1 MATRELKTRITADN
15 SDLKRGLKD
24 SEKQVS
30 GFSSTV
36 KKAGVALLGVFAA
49 KELAQGIK
57 RIVVD
62 LGNMADRLLDLEQIT
77 GISTDKLQEYEQV
90 ARVAGVNSETL
101 ATAVQGLTRRLA
113 ATDTATS
120 PLNIGLGKLGITAKT
135 AAGEIRNG
143 AEVMEEAIA
152 KLAEMDNVTERN
164 VLGAQIFG
172 RAWMDL
178 APILALG
185 ADGIEKARR
194 EAHELGLVLDKEAL
208 EKANQFR
215 IELETLNRQLSQI
228 GKNIGMAVIPA
239 LTKFI
244 SKVGELIKPT
254 TMSQLEKFTRLLF
267 GGFYRVIGMKGAASI
282 LLDPV
287 SEAYREQYDELTKI
301 QNKRDEINRKI
312 NELESSRAVLARRGS
327 EATESELA
335 AIELIVDKQKELSAE
350 RDLLLQQIKELKSET
365 EDAVII
371 DPEPIEDAVEKLEG
385 LKKLRDDLAKAE
397 EKYASARTEDQ
408 AAYWLTEMNN
418 IQAMIDAWEQ
428 AARGIAAARKQSQV
442 TEEIG
447 APQRVQGI
455 QGGAIPLQG
464 FDPQAIIN
472 QNLLTKA
479 LNETAEAQEKAA
491 LAAQKHAEMMQALSF
506 IAQDAAFSI
515 GEAFGQM
522 AASGGRATAQ
532 LVNQAIAQAVAMII
546 RQIAATLPFP
556 ANIAAIASA
565 GMFQGMMKSQIP
577 AYRDGAIAYGPS
589 LGMIGEYANASTNPE
604 IIAPLDKLQG
614 MLGGGTGEVEFR
626 IKGQELWGVLKK
638 YENRLNQNS

>member
-185 ADGIEKARR
+185 ADGIEKARKQ
-194 EAHELGLVLDKEAL
+194 AHELGLVLDKEAL
-208 EKANQFR
+208 EKANEFR
-215 IELETLNRQLSQI
+215 IELETLNARLSQI
-228 GKNIGMAVIPA
+228 GKNIGMVLIPILLNLANGFRDVKDSIREVWAAGTKDAIAGDMEEISDLAQRYLGKGLVSTLEEGQARATAA
-239 LTKFI
+239 LL
-244 SKVGELIKPT
+244 E
-254 TMSQLEKFTRLLF
+254 QLEKQRDYWQGYYGDISQLADREERVQARKRMNDLDARINALKVFKGQTVEIEKEGLGEIEQLQEDIKAKEEQYIKSNSEARRQAISLELVDMRERLRLLQEEETLNRAIAEYMRSRA
-267 GGFYRVIGMKGAASI
+267 GGDMAAPERMPS
-282 LLDPV
+282 LPGTV
-287 SEAYREQYDELTKI
+287 AVTTPG
-301 QNKRDEINRKI
+301 I
-312 NELESSRAVLARRGS
+312 NENF
-327 EATESELA
+327 
-335 AIELIVDKQKELSAE
+335 
-350 RDLLLQQIKELKSET
+350 SET
-365 EDAVII
+365 TRQ
-371 DPEPIEDAVEKLEG
+371 LN
-385 LKKLRDDLAKAE
+385 
-397 EKYASARTEDQ
+397 
-408 AAYWLTEMNN
+408 EM
-418 IQAMIDAWEQ
+418 
-428 AARGIAAARKQSQV
+428 AAA
-442 TEEIG
+442 
-447 APQRVQGI
+447 
-455 QGGAIPLQG
+455 
-464 FDPQAIIN
+464 
-472 QNLLTKA
+472 
-479 LNETAEAQEKAA
+479 QERAA
-491 LAAQKHAEMMQALSF
+491 LAAQRHADMMQALSF

-522 AASGGRATAQ
+522 AAKGGQATGA
-532 LVNQAIAQAVAMII
+532 LVAQAIAQAMAMII

-565 GMFQGMMKSQIP
+565 GMFQGIMKSQIP
-577 AYRDGAIAYGPS
+577 AYRDGALAYGPS

-604 IIAPLDKLQG
+604 VIAPLDKLQS
-614 MLGGGTGEVEFR
+614 MMGGGVGEVEFR
-626 IKGQELWGVLKK
+626 IKGQELWGILKK

>member
-185 ADGIEKARR
+185 ADGIEKARKQ
-194 EAHELGLVLDKEAL
+194 AHQLGLVLDKEAL
-208 EKANQFR
+208 EKANEFR
-215 IELETLNRQLSQI
+215 IELETLNARLSQI
-228 GKNIGMAVIPA
+228 GKNIGMVLIPILLNLANGFRDVKDSIREVWAAGTKDAIAGDMEEISDLAQRYLGKGLVSTLEEGQARATAA
-239 LTKFI
+239 LL
-244 SKVGELIKPT
+244 E
-254 TMSQLEKFTRLLF
+254 QLEKQRDYWQGYYGDISQLADREERVQARKRMNDLDARINALKVFKGQTVEIEKEGLGEIEQLQEDIKAKEEQYIKSNSEARRQAISLELVDMRERLRLLQEEETLNRAIAEYMRSRA
-267 GGFYRVIGMKGAASI
+267 GGDMAAPERMPS
-282 LLDPV
+282 LPGTV
-287 SEAYREQYDELTKI
+287 AVTTPG
-301 QNKRDEINRKI
+301 I
-312 NELESSRAVLARRGS
+312 NENF
-327 EATESELA
+327 
-335 AIELIVDKQKELSAE
+335 
-350 RDLLLQQIKELKSET
+350 SET
-365 EDAVII
+365 TRQ
-371 DPEPIEDAVEKLEG
+371 LN
-385 LKKLRDDLAKAE
+385 
-397 EKYASARTEDQ
+397 
-408 AAYWLTEMNN
+408 EM
-418 IQAMIDAWEQ
+418 
-428 AARGIAAARKQSQV
+428 AAAQDR
-442 TEEIG
+442 
-447 APQRVQGI
+447 
-455 QGGAIPLQG
+455 
-464 FDPQAIIN
+464 
-472 QNLLTKA
+472 
-479 LNETAEAQEKAA
+479 AA
-491 LAAQKHAEMMQALSF
+491 LAAQKHADMMQALSF

-522 AASGGRATAQ
+522 AAKGGQATGA
-532 LVNQAIAQAVAMII
+532 LVAQAIAQAMAMII

-565 GMFQGMMKSQIP
+565 GMFQGIMKSQIP
-577 AYRDGAIAYGPS
+577 AYRDGALAYGPS
-589 LGMIGEYANASTNPE
+589 LGMIGEYANARTNPE
-604 IIAPLDKLQG
+604 VIAPLDKLQS
-614 MLGGGTGEVEFR
+614 MMGGGVGEVEFR

>member
-57 RIVVD
+57 RVVVD

-185 ADGIEKARR
+185 ADGIEKARKQ
-194 EAHELGLVLDKEAL
+194 AHELGLVLDKEAL
-208 EKANQFR
+208 EKANEFR
-215 IELETLNRQLSQI
+215 IELETLNARLSQI
-228 GKNIGMAVIPA
+228 GKNIGMVLIPILLNLANGFRDVKDSIREVWAAGTKDAIAGDMEEISDLAQRYLGKGLVSTLEEGQARATAA
-239 LTKFI
+239 LL
-244 SKVGELIKPT
+244 E
-254 TMSQLEKFTRLLF
+254 QLEKQRDYWQGYYGDISQLADREERVQARKRMNDLDARINALKVFKGQTVEIEKEGLGEIEQLQEDIKAKEEQYIKSNSEARRQAISLELVDMRERLRLLQEEETLNRAIAEYMRSRA
-267 GGFYRVIGMKGAASI
+267 GGDMAAPERMPS
-282 LLDPV
+282 LPGTV
-287 SEAYREQYDELTKI
+287 AVTTPG
-301 QNKRDEINRKI
+301 I
-312 NELESSRAVLARRGS
+312 NENF
-327 EATESELA
+327 
-335 AIELIVDKQKELSAE
+335 
-350 RDLLLQQIKELKSET
+350 SET
-365 EDAVII
+365 TRQ
-371 DPEPIEDAVEKLEG
+371 LN
-385 LKKLRDDLAKAE
+385 
-397 EKYASARTEDQ
+397 
-408 AAYWLTEMNN
+408 EM
-418 IQAMIDAWEQ
+418 
-428 AARGIAAARKQSQV
+428 AAAQDR
-442 TEEIG
+442 
-447 APQRVQGI
+447 
-455 QGGAIPLQG
+455 
-464 FDPQAIIN
+464 
-472 QNLLTKA
+472 
-479 LNETAEAQEKAA
+479 AA
-491 LAAQKHAEMMQALSF
+491 LAAQKHADMMQALSF

>member
-185 ADGIEKARR
+185 ADGIEKARKQ
-194 EAHELGLVLDKEAL
+194 AHELGLVLDKEAL
-208 EKANQFR
+208 EKANEFR
-215 IELETLNRQLSQI
+215 IELETLNARLSQI
-228 GKNIGMAVIPA
+228 GKNIGMVLIPILLNLANGFRDVKDSIREVWAAGTKDAIAGDMEEISDLAQRYLGKGLVSTLEEGQARSTAA
-239 LTKFI
+239 LL
-244 SKVGELIKPT
+244 E
-254 TMSQLEKFTRLLF
+254 QLEKQRDYWQGYYGDISQLADREERVQARKRMNDLDARINALKVFKGQTVEIEKEGLGEIEQLQEDIKAKEEQYIKSNSEARRQAISLELVDMRERLRLLQEEETLNRAIAEYMRSRA
-267 GGFYRVIGMKGAASI
+267 GGDMAAPERMPS
-282 LLDPV
+282 LPGTV
-287 SEAYREQYDELTKI
+287 AVTTPG
-301 QNKRDEINRKI
+301 I
-312 NELESSRAVLARRGS
+312 NENF
-327 EATESELA
+327 
-335 AIELIVDKQKELSAE
+335 
-350 RDLLLQQIKELKSET
+350 SET
-365 EDAVII
+365 TRQ
-371 DPEPIEDAVEKLEG
+371 LN
-385 LKKLRDDLAKAE
+385 
-397 EKYASARTEDQ
+397 
-408 AAYWLTEMNN
+408 EM
-418 IQAMIDAWEQ
+418 
-428 AARGIAAARKQSQV
+428 AAA
-442 TEEIG
+442 
-447 APQRVQGI
+447 
-455 QGGAIPLQG
+455 
-464 FDPQAIIN
+464 
-472 QNLLTKA
+472 
-479 LNETAEAQEKAA
+479 QERAA
-491 LAAQKHAEMMQALSF
+491 LAAQRHADMMKTLDQ
-506 IAQDAAFSI
+506 IAQDAAFNI

-522 AASGGRATAQ
+522 AAKGGQATGA
-532 LVNQAIAQAVAMII
+532 LVAQAIAQAMAAII
-546 RQIAATLPFP
+546 RKIAETLPFP
-556 ANIAAIASA
+556 ANIAAIAGA
-565 GMFQGMMKSQIP
+565 GMFSGIMKSQIP
-577 AYRDGAIAYGPS
+577 AYRDGALAYGPS

-604 IIAPLDKLQG
+604 VIAPLDKLQS
-614 MLGGGTGEVEFR
+614 MMGGGVGEVEFR
-626 IKGQELWGVLKK
+626 IKGQELWGILKK